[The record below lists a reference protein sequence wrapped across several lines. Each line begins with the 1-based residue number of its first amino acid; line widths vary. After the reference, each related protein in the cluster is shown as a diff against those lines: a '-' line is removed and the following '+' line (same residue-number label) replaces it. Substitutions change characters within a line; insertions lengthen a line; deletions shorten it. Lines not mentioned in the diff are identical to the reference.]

1 MAKVN
6 LPLLSGFA
14 TGKFGN
20 IVFFRR
26 WGQDIARVRVKPS
39 NPKTMKQQIVRHNL
53 ASLSGAYSGSGK
65 YVYEDNQGKYVILR
79 LYDANTGNI
88 QDVRFAI
95 LTEAEKMRWEEYAQ
109 MQLKKPKAWGRL
121 AFVGEN
127 ARRLRMGMQPIRLP
141 EGY

>member
-39 NPKTMKQQIVRHNL
+39 NPKTAKQQIVRHNL
-53 ASLSGAYSGSGK
+53 ASLSNAYAGK
-65 YVYEDNQGKYVILR
+65 GKLVMEDEQGKFVILK
-79 LYDANTGNI
+79 LYDENTGMA
-88 QDVRFAI
+88 QDVRFPV
-95 LTEAEKMRWEEYAQ
+95 LTDQERIAWEEYAT
-109 MQLKKPKAWGRL
+109 MQLRKPKVWGRL
-121 AFVGEN
+121 AFVGTN

-141 EGY
+141 EY